1 MSFKKSVV
9 IFGRSLNLAGI
20 GACLQQEEGLE
31 VYEID
36 PQDPDA
42 RQQLQDLTPAVI
54 LFDLLDPPNDLDMA
68 FLRSKPGLLVIGVDP
83 SSDEVL
89 FLRGQCSRVV
99 TAGELSKLIASQTGE
114 TMEEKRG

>member
-20 GACLQQEEGLE
+20 GTCLKREEGLE

-36 PQDPDA
+36 PQNPGA
-42 RQQLQDLTPAVI
+42 RQQLEDLTPAVI
-54 LFDLLDPPNDLDMA
+54 LFDMSDPPNDLDMA

-89 FLRGQCSRVV
+89 FLKGQCSRVV
-99 TAGELSKLIASQTGE
+99 TAGELSKLIANQTGE
-114 TMEEKRG
+114 SKEEKRS